1 MKLVYTASAVDDLE
15 RLRTFLVGK
24 NPPAARQTVK
34 RLRDAALRLRKH
46 PLLGIAMDRDPSL
59 RDLIVGD
66 YLIRYRVCPQRK
78 TITIMRIWHGKEN
91 LRE

>member
-1 MKLVYTASAVDDLE
+1 MKLAYTASAVDDLE

-24 NPPAARQTVK
+24 NPRAARQSVK
-34 RLRDAALRLRKH
+34 RLRDAALRLREH
-46 PLLGIAMDRDPSL
+46 PLLGVVIDRDPSL

-66 YLIRYRVCPQRK
+66 YLIRYRVSPQRE
-78 TITIMRIWHGKEN
+78 TITIMRIWHGREN